1 MRRPNIRK
9 MKTQTLTLILFL
21 VGMAVEAQDLHLSNF
36 QPAGM
41 LTNPALTG
49 SMPANYQLSFQYRSQ
64 WTAIPDQPYTT
75 IGFGGEM
82 KLKNLG
88 LGAFLAKNHAGPASL
103 SATNVMFA
111 AAYHRQLGQRSFLS
125 LGAAG
130 GILQKSIIP
139 NAFSYDNQY
148 VEGEGFDPLLD
159 SGEPF
164 LQNRL
169 TVSDFSVGLSAKTAL
184 SPSGNVGLVVGGS
197 LAHLNA
203 PNESFYGEVAALP
216 MRTTLHAHLSFKTD
230 ELFFVEPHLL
240 FLQQGQHRELLAG
253 ANFRMLIEPDFKV
266 RLGLSSRFG
275 DAIIGQ
281 VELELAGKS
290 FWFSYDATVSGLR
303 NANAGKGAWESG
315 IYLRFGGRDEHKATD
330 RDGDGILDSDDDCPD
345 VPGVPQ
351 RKGCPLEYDLK
362 NLTDTDHDGV
372 PDTLDQCPLEPG
384 LPCFYGCNDKDRDG
398 TWDHLDACP
407 SIFGPPEN
415 QGCPLKSKDSDLDG
429 IPDAEDY
436 CPYLKGLPQFH
447 GCPDSDGDGISDIDD
462 ECPYMKGEKR
472 WGGCPKGEEAKKEA
486 LPEVT
491 VYFDHDQAVIKPQ
504 YRVLL
509 MEFARS
515 LPAEGSWRIV
525 VAGHTDFEGTD
536 DYNYELGRRRA
547 QAVADFLLLRGVH
560 SARMELMS
568 YGEVMPA
575 ASNDTEAGKARNRR
589 VEVVLLPQ

>member
-1 MRRPNIRK
+1 
-9 MKTQTLTLILFL
+9 MKTPTLSLILLF
-21 VGMAVEAQDLHLSNF
+21 VAMAVGAQDLHLSNF
-36 QPAGM
+36 QPAAM

-49 SMPANYQLSFQYRSQ
+49 SMPASYQLSFQYRSQ

-75 IGFGGEM
+75 VGFGGEM
-82 KLKNLG
+82 KLKSLG
-88 LGAFLAKNHAGPASL
+88 LGAFLTKNHAGPASL
-103 SATNVMFA
+103 NATNVMLA
-111 AAYHRQLGQRSFLS
+111 GAYHRQLGQRSYLS

-139 NAFSYDNQY
+139 NAFTYENQY

-164 LQNRL
+164 IQNRY
-169 TVSDFSVGLSAKTAL
+169 TVTDFSVGLSAKTVL
-184 SPSGNVGLVVGGS
+184 SPSGNVGLLMGGS
-197 LAHLNA
+197 LAHLNV
-203 PNESFYGEVAALP
+203 PNESFYGEVAELP
-216 MRTTLHAHLSFKTD
+216 MRTTLHARLSFKTD
-230 ELFFVEPHLL
+230 QLFYVEPHLL
-240 FLQQGQHRELLAG
+240 FMQQGQHREVLAG
-253 ANFRMLIEPDFKV
+253 ANFRMVIEPDFKV
-266 RLGLSSRFG
+266 RFGLSSRFG

-290 FWFSYDATVSGLR
+290 FWFSYDGTTSSLR
-303 NANAGKGAWESG
+303 NANAGKGAWETG
-315 IYLRFGGRDEHKATD
+315 IYLRFGEEKNDRATD
-330 RDGDGILDSDDDCPD
+330 SDGDGIMDPDDDCPK
-345 VPGVPQ
+345 VPGLPELN
-351 RKGCPLEYDLK
+351 GCPKEYDLK
-362 NLTDTDHDGV
+362 NLPDTDGDGV

-384 LPCFYGCNDKDRDG
+384 LQCFYGCNDKDRDG

-415 QGCPLKSKDSDLDG
+415 NGCPLKTKDSDLDG
-429 IPDAEDY
+429 IPDLEDY
-436 CPYLKGLPQFH
+436 CPFLKGLPQFH

-472 WGGCPKGEEAKKEA
+472 WRGCPKGEEAKKEA

-491 VYFDHDQAVIKPQ
+491 VYFDLDQAVIKPQ

-515 LPAEGSWRIV
+515 LPADGHFRIL
-525 VAGHTDFEGTD
+525 VAGHTDYEGSN
-536 DYNYELGRRRA
+536 DYNYELGLRRA
-547 QAVADFLLLRGVH
+547 QAVADFLMLKGVH

-575 ASNDTEAGKARNRR
+575 ATNATEAGKARNRR
-589 VEVVLLPQ
+589 VEVVLLPY